1 MSVTYSELYVVSCK
15 YLDNRNDQNCEYS
28 QIEGICTSV
37 EKARELAL
45 ILTGKPK
52 DWILR
57 ILISKCSPDKQW
69 VVGELEENIVEALDG
84 SMNSMI
90 EESLD

>member
-1 MSVTYSELYVVSCK
+1 MSVAYSELYVVSCK
-15 YLDNRNDQNCEYS
+15 YLNNRNREYS

-45 ILTGKPK
+45 ILTGKPR

-69 VVGELEENIVEALDG
+69 VVNELEENIVEALDG

-90 EESLD
+90 EDPSD